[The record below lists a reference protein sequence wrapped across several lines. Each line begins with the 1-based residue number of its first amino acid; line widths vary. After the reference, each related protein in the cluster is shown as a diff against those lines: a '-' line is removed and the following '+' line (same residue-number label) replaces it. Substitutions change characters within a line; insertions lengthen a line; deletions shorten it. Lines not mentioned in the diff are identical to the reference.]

1 MATHAQ
7 RRTLRLLVGW
17 LLSSVAGL
25 AVAGALSVPHW
36 VVVSVLGALVVVQW
50 TAPLSVVPAW
60 RRRLRIPLVVALLAF
75 SAAVVYELSVQV
87 GTLQ

>member
-17 LLSSVAGL
+17 LLVSLAGL
-25 AVAGALSVPHW
+25 AAVGALTVSHW

-50 TAPLSVVPAW
+50 TAPLSVVPPW
-60 RRRLRIPLVVALLAF
+60 RRRLRVPLVVALLAF
-75 SAAVVYELSVQV
+75 LAAVGYDLFARV
-87 GTLQ
+87 GTL